1 MMFNNKTQSIYY
13 KYLQLFEDFANEYAD
28 ELPERTKVKF
38 QKSLVQYYDAEL
50 AEAIKH
56 EKFVLKAK
64 NALFRRALKAQRKIA
79 RFPSIT
85 EQEVNKKLQALG
97 LQENVTTEIIR
108 LMVTG
113 LSLQDEPIDEQPPEV
128 PFAVGVQQDEQQDD
142 ITPETL
148 VDSATEPPVDG
159 ATATLPVLDDE
170 PQDDVSGEEPQ
181 DDAAT
186 DEPKGSYWTN
196 RRKNRQKATPPIT

>member
-142 ITPETL
+142 ITPET
-148 VDSATEPPVDG
+148 PVDG
-159 ATATLPVLDDE
+159 TIDTPPVLDDE
-170 PQDDVSGEEPQ
+170 PQDDASDEEPQ
-181 DDAAT
+181 DDATT

-196 RRKNRQKATPPIT
+196 RRKNRQKATPPSTT